1 MYYSHFTDEEA
12 QGSERL
18 SNKGNK
24 VLLCTSLDFSMLNS
38 FLVMDSFQMDEISA
52 EKNLHI
58 ISQVGGLLAK
68 GGLMRN
74 RVKEAVASSV

>member
-1 MYYSHFTDEEA
+1 
-12 QGSERL
+12 
-18 SNKGNK
+18 
-24 VLLCTSLDFSMLNS
+24 
-38 FLVMDSFQMDEISA
+38 MDEISA